1 MEFVCEKYE
10 RERLESLFTSAMRG
24 GFIDYDEIGECR
36 FCEWIPNKQGA
47 LIIKNDGRC
56 VVYNNILKAY
66 EFGRSLEI
74 LEERHDPSHDDERV
88 FRSQFASRL
97 HERLMLQDM
106 TQEELAIETGLSVGT
121 ISNYVNAETKVSFFA
136 VFKIT
141 KALRCTAE
149 ELMYGK

>member
-24 GFIDYDEIGECR
+24 GFIDDDEIGECR
-36 FCEWIPNKQGA
+36 FCEWIPNKQGV
-47 LIIKNDGRC
+47 LIIKTDGRC

-74 LEERHDPSHDDERV
+74 LEERHDPSYDDEQV

-97 HERLMLQDM
+97 YERLMLQEM

-136 VFKIT
+136 VFKIA